1 MTQQTLGG
9 RIAAL
14 RKEKGMT
21 QLELAQQMGVT
32 DKAVS
37 KWERDLAC
45 PDIQTLPRLAQLFG
59 ITVDELM
66 QGAAPGQGQL
76 PKEGPSLFPLA
87 CKAICLA
94 MGVAVAVLSVLGQLD
109 TRSGFC
115 LLASPKPGQTKTGAI
130 PLPALDR
137 PCFLFCFP
145 AFLS

>member
-109 TRSGFC
+109 PRSGFC
-115 LLASPKPGQTKTGAI
+115 LLGIGLACGGM
-130 PLPALDR
+130 ALLR
-137 PCFLFCFP
+137 RQP
-145 AFLS
+145 